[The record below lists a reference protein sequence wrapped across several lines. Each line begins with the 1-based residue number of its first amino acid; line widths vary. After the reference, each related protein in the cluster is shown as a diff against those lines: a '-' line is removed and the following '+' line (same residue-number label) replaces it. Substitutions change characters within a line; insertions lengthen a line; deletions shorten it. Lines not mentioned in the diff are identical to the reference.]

1 MSDFQAQYDSYVKAA
16 NDAVILHNAE
26 LQASVPGMFP
36 SHFRRLVTNISRL
49 LGFVDR
55 KQAAHPEYL
64 AGTPRNIP
72 ERAVEVIAGVPVSFD
87 SGILHFVQNFLPP
100 LVEIEDKL
108 VSAVGGAAFTA
119 EQIRTQ
125 QVKAIDKLRIAAH
138 TSYSQASANSTAI
151 AKWKD
156 EIGESVKA
164 IKQAESDSEADR
176 QAVDAI
182 RKQAEKLSRGN
193 ASQNP
198 LEKLV
203 QGARERFDELDK
215 SKQTA
220 ETAAAQA
227 QASASAAKGS
237 ESAAVDTLKSLKATD
252 EKADAILRNATQ
264 AGLAG
269 AFKTER
275 EEIRKE
281 QRYFA
286 YTFYGII
293 GAIVL
298 YALAFLLPIVR
309 EALGLNGSTDARE
322 SALLLFVRV
331 VILAPV
337 VWALVFTNRRFRYLE
352 TLQMD
357 YAAKANTALAFAG
370 YVDEMHDDPELQRE
384 LRRGLVRRFVEHPSR
399 LLTKDTGEDDLEPAT
414 EVGLN
419 DRRQTTWGR
428 TQEEELNDE
437 E

>member
-1 MSDFQAQYDSYVKAA
+1 MSDFQAQFDSFVKAA
-16 NDAVILHNAE
+16 NDAVILHHAE
-26 LQASVPGMFP
+26 LQASVPGLFP
-36 SHFRRLVTNISRL
+36 SHFLRLITNISRL

-64 AGTPRNIP
+64 AGTPRNIT
-72 ERAVEVIAGVPVSFD
+72 ERAVETIAGVPVSFD

-100 LVEIEDKL
+100 LVEIEGKL
-108 VSAVGGAAFTA
+108 LSAVGGAAFTA

-125 QVKAIDKLRIAAH
+125 QVKAIDKLRAA
-138 TSYSQASANSTAI
+138 TQNSYSQASANSTAI

-156 EIGESVKA
+156 EIAEALKAVKQIA
-164 IKQAESDSEADR
+164 SDSEADR
-176 QAVDAI
+176 QAVDVI
-182 RKQAEKLSRGN
+182 RKQAEKLARGA

-203 QGARERFDELDK
+203 QIARERFDEVEKL
-215 SKQTA
+215 KQSAEASAGKA
-220 ETAAAQA
+220 ET
-227 QASASAAKGS
+227 SANSAKQS
-237 ESAAVDTLKSLKATD
+237 EVSSDSALKSLKETD

-275 EEIRKE
+275 EEIRRE

-293 GAIVL
+293 AAIVI

-309 EALGLNGSTDARE
+309 EALGLSGVANARE

-357 YAAKANTALAFAG
+357 YAAKANTALAFSG
-370 YVDEMHDDPELQRE
+370 YIDEMHDDPELQHE
-384 LRRGLVRRFVEHPSR
+384 LRKGLVKRFVEHPSR
-399 LLTKDTGEDDLEPAT
+399 LLTRGRIDDSDKSLDDGEWNSGNQRPINASEDEGDDA
-414 EVGLN
+414 
-419 DRRQTTWGR
+419 
-428 TQEEELNDE
+428 
-437 E
+437 